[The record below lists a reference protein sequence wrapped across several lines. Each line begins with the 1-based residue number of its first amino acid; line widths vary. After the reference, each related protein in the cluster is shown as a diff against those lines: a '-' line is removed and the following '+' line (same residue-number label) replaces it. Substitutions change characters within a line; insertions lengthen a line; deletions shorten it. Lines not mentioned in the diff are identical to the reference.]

1 MSFAR
6 RRRQRA
12 TLLRRLRRRGA
23 QLTEEIRIGVF
34 VCDCGSNIAGYLD
47 VKSLAEYAKT
57 LPNVVFV
64 KENLYTCSEGG
75 INEIKAAIKGQN
87 LNRVVVASCTPRTHE
102 PLFRGTC
109 AEGGLN
115 PYLFEMVNIRDQC
128 SWVHMQERETGTN
141 KARDLIRMGVAKAA
155 LLKPQEPIQSPMD
168 PRAMVIG
175 GGIAGMTAALAIANR
190 GYEVTLVEKS
200 ADLGGLLLKLDKL
213 APSGADAAEIVRRQ
227 AGAVRS
233 HPNIRL
239 FTSTVIDEVKGYI
252 GNFKVS
258 ASTNGSKA
266 QFDTGVIV
274 VATGAQVFKPAGLYG
289 YDGRKVITQLEFEA
303 VLKSKTFAAKNVVMI
318 QCVGARNEERKYCS
332 RICCMVAIK
341 NAIEIKQTNPEAGVR
356 ILYRDIQAYGTE
368 NEALFQHAKELGVI
382 FIKYDP
388 ARPPKVEEGKVIV
401 YHDLLGREIA
411 LPQDLVVLSTPLVAG
426 EDNETI
432 SQLLRVSLDG
442 NKFFLEAHVKL
453 KPLDFATDGI
463 YLCGNAHYPANV
475 REAVSQALGAASR
488 ASIPLSKGVMSVEPI
503 VSTLADEDACR
514 GCGLCAA
521 LCPYGALEIVR
532 GEKGRKV
539 RVIPVACKGC
549 GVCAATCYQH
559 ALSVNSYTDRQIGEQ
574 IKAFLDESA

>member
-1 MSFAR
+1 MA
-6 RRRQRA
+6 
-12 TLLRRLRRRGA
+12 
-23 QLTEEIRIGVF
+23 EKIRIGVF
-34 VCDCGSNIAGYLD
+34 VCNCGSNIAGYLD

-57 LPNVVFV
+57 LSNVVYV
-64 KENLYTCSEGG
+64 KENLYTCSENG
-75 INEIKAAIKGQN
+75 INEIKAAIKEQN

-128 SWVHMQERETGTN
+128 SWVHMHEKEKGTA

-155 LLKPQEPIQSPMD
+155 LLKPQEPIQSEVD
-168 PRAMVIG
+168 PRALVIG
-175 GGIAGMTAALAIANR
+175 GGIAGMTSALALANR

-200 ADLGGLLLKLDKL
+200 AELGGLLLKLDKL
-213 APSGADAAEIVRRQ
+213 APSGADAAQIVQKQAEAVRR
-227 AGAVRS
+227 

-239 FTSTVIDEVKGYI
+239 LTSTVIDEVKGYI
-252 GNFKVS
+252 GNFKVF
-258 ASTNGSKA
+258 ASTNGSST
-266 QFDTGVIV
+266 QFSAGVIV
-274 VATGAQVFKPAGLYG
+274 VATGAQVYKPAGLYG
-289 YDGRKVITQLEFEA
+289 YDGSKVITQLELEA
-303 VLKSKTFAAKNVVMI
+303 VLKSSTFAAKNVVMI
-318 QCVGARNEERKYCS
+318 QCVGARNDERKYCS
-332 RICCMVAIK
+332 RICCMIAIK
-341 NAIEIKQTNPEAGVR
+341 NAVEIKERDPEAGVR
-356 ILYRDIQAYGTE
+356 ILYRDIQAYGIE
-368 NEALFQHAKELGVI
+368 NEALFQHARELGVI

-388 ARPPKVEEGKVIV
+388 ARPPKVEQKKVIV

-432 SQLLRVSLDG
+432 SRLLRVSLDG
-442 NKFFLEAHVKL
+442 NRFFLEGHVKL

-463 YLCGNAHYPANV
+463 YLCGNAHYPATV

-488 ASIPLSKGVMSVEPI
+488 ASIPLSKAVMSVEPI
-503 VSTLADEDACR
+503 VSTLVDEDACR

-559 ALSVNSYTDRQIGEQ
+559 ALSVNSYTDAQIGEQ
-574 IKAFLDESA
+574 IKAFLEESA

>member
-1 MSFAR
+1 M
-6 RRRQRA
+6 
-12 TLLRRLRRRGA
+12 
-23 QLTEEIRIGVF
+23 TEEIRIGVF

-200 ADLGGLLLKLDKL
+200 ADLGGLLLQLDKL
-213 APSGADAAEIVRRQ
+213 APAGADAAEIVRRQ

-258 ASTNGSKA
+258 VSTNGSKA
-266 QFDTGVIV
+266 QFETGVIV
-274 VATGAQVFKPAGLYG
+274 VATGAQVFKPTGLYG
-289 YDGRKVITQLEFEA
+289 YDGRKVITQLEFEE

-341 NAIEIKQTNPEAGVR
+341 NAIEIKQSNPEAGVR

-426 EDNETI
+426 VDNETI

-453 KPLDFATDGI
+453 KPLDFATVGI

-559 ALSVNSYTDRQIGEQ
+559 ALSVNSYTDLQIGEQ

>member
-1 MSFAR
+1 MA
-6 RRRQRA
+6 
-12 TLLRRLRRRGA
+12 
-23 QLTEEIRIGVF
+23 EDIRIGVF

-57 LPNVVFV
+57 LPNVAYV
-64 KENLYTCSEGG
+64 KENLYTCSESG
-75 INEIKAAIKGQN
+75 INEIKAAIKEQN

-109 AEGGLN
+109 AEGGMN

-128 SWVHMQERETGTN
+128 SWVHMQERENGTA

-155 LLKPQEPIQSPMD
+155 LLKPQEPIESAMD

-175 GGIAGMTAALAIANR
+175 GGIAGMTSALALANR
-190 GYEVTLVEKS
+190 GYEVTLVEKT
-200 ADLGGLLLKLDKL
+200 AELGGLLLKLDKL
-213 APSGADAAEIVRRQ
+213 APSGVDAAEFAGKQAEAVRR
-227 AGAVRS
+227 

-239 FTSTVIDEVKGYI
+239 LTSTRLDEVKGYI

-258 ASTNGSKA
+258 ATANGAKEE
-266 QFDTGVIV
+266 FGVGVIV
-274 VATGAQVFKPAGLYG
+274 VATGAEVLKPVGLYG
-289 YDGRKVITQLEFEA
+289 YDGQKVINQLELEERF
-303 VLKSKTFAAKNVVMI
+303 KSGAFAAKNVVMI
-318 QCVGARNEERKYCS
+318 QCAGARNEDRKYCS

-341 NAIEIKQTNPEAGVR
+341 NAIEIKEKNPAAGVR

-382 FIKYDP
+382 FIKYDS
-388 ARPPKVEEGKVIV
+388 ARPPRVEDGKVVV
-401 YHDLLGREIA
+401 YHHLLGREIE

-426 EDNETI
+426 EDNESI
-432 SQLLRVSLDG
+432 SQLIRISVDE
-442 NKFFLEAHVKL
+442 NKFFLEGHVKL
-453 KPLDFATDGI
+453 KPLDFATDGV
-463 YLCGNAHYPANV
+463 YLCGNAHYPATV
-475 REAVSQALGAASR
+475 REAISQALGAASR

-503 VSTLADEDACR
+503 VSTLVDEDACR

-532 GEKGRKV
+532 TEKGRKV
-539 RVIPVACKGC
+539 KVIPVACKGC

-559 ALSVNSYTDRQIGEQ
+559 ALSVNSYTDQQIGDQ
-574 IKAFLDESA
+574 IKAFLEESA

>member
-1 MSFAR
+1 M
-6 RRRQRA
+6 
-12 TLLRRLRRRGA
+12 
-23 QLTEEIRIGVF
+23 TEEIRIGVF

-168 PRAMVIG
+168 HRAMVIG

-200 ADLGGLLLKLDKL
+200 ADLGGLLLQLDKL

>member
-1 MSFAR
+1 
-6 RRRQRA
+6 
-12 TLLRRLRRRGA
+12 
-23 QLTEEIRIGVF
+23 LTEEIRIGVF

-168 PRAMVIG
+168 HRAMVIG

-200 ADLGGLLLKLDKL
+200 ADLGGLLLQLDKL

-388 ARPPKVEEGKVIV
+388 ARPPKVEDGKVMI
-401 YHDLLGREIA
+401 YHDLLGREIV

>member
-1 MSFAR
+1 MA
-6 RRRQRA
+6 
-12 TLLRRLRRRGA
+12 
-23 QLTEEIRIGVF
+23 EEIRIGVF

-57 LPNVVFV
+57 LPNVAYV
-64 KENLYTCSEGG
+64 KENLYTCSENG
-75 INEIKAAIKGQN
+75 INEIKAAIKEQK

-128 SWVHMQERETGTN
+128 SWVHMQERESGTG

-155 LLKPQEPIQSPMD
+155 LLKPQDPIQSPMD

-175 GGIAGMTAALAIANR
+175 GGIAGMTAALSLANR
-190 GYEVTLVEKS
+190 GYEVTLIEKS
-200 ADLGGLLLKLDKL
+200 AELGGLLLKLDKL
-213 APSGADAAEIVRRQ
+213 APSGADAATIVQKQADAVRR
-227 AGAVRS
+227 
-233 HPNIRL
+233 HPNIHL
-239 FTSTVIDEVKGYI
+239 LTSTVVKEVKGYI

-258 ASTNGSKA
+258 ASTNGSSTE
-266 QFDTGVIV
+266 FGIGVIV
-274 VATGAQVFKPAGLYG
+274 VATGADVLKPAGLYK
-289 YDGRKVITQLEFEA
+289 YDGLKVITQLELEE
-303 VLKSKTFAAKNVVMI
+303 VLKSMTFAAKNVVMI

-341 NAIEIKQTNPEAGVR
+341 NAIEIKQRNPEAGVR

-388 ARPPKVEEGKVIV
+388 ARPPKVEDGKVVV
-401 YHDLLGREIA
+401 YHDLLGREIS
-411 LPQDLVVLSTPLVAG
+411 LPQDLVVLSTPLIAG
-426 EDNETI
+426 EDNEAI
-432 SQLLRVSLDG
+432 SQLLRVSVDA
-442 NKFFLEAHVKL
+442 NKFFLEGHVKL

-463 YLCGNAHYPANV
+463 YLCGNAHYPATV

-488 ASIPLSKGVMSVEPI
+488 ASIPLSREVMSVEPI
-503 VSTLADEDACR
+503 VSTLVDEDACR

-532 GEKGRKV
+532 SEKGRKV
-539 RVIPVACKGC
+539 KVIPVACKGC

-559 ALSVNSYTDRQIGEQ
+559 ALSVNSYTDEQIGDQ
-574 IKAFLDESA
+574 MKAFLDESA